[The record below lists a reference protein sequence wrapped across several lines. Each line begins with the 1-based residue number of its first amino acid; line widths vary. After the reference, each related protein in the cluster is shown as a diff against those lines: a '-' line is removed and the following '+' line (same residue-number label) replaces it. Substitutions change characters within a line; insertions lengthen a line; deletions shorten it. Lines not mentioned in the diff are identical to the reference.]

1 MRTSFSSSGDTPY
14 GVPPFD
20 KIRPEHYVPA
30 FERAMSL
37 NEAEVEAIASNNDE
51 PTFENTLLAFDDAG
65 RMLAQVE
72 LVFGMICAADTNEQL
87 QAVQEQIMP
96 RLAAHYDRILMNDR
110 LFERVRALYD
120 RRETPGTRCRAEMRL
135 LEKTY
140 RGFRACG
147 RAARRGAEGAPEADQ
162 CRPVGHRREVRQQR
176 AGRECGLRARTRR
189 RTSKGC
195 PSRCVTLRTRRPCS
209 AV

>member
-1 MRTSFSSSGDTPY
+1 MSLASCNSARTADENPFFVEWDTPY

-110 LFERVRALYD
+110 LFERVQI
-120 RRETPGTRCRAEMRL
+120 
-135 LEKTY
+135 
-140 RGFRACG
+140 G
-147 RAARRGAEGAPEADQ
+147 RAH
-162 CRPVGHRREVRQQR
+162 V
-176 AGRECGLRARTRR
+176 
-189 RTSKGC
+189 
-195 PSRCVTLRTRRPCS
+195 
-209 AV
+209 